1 MFVIMFKRSEHILF
15 SGLSLLLFVGAF
27 AWLWYIKDMNGVP
40 WDEPWQQKLGV
51 KSWDFA
57 IGKNDDLLGI
67 QNRYH
72 GGSFETLAEGISR
85 AYGAHGFAAKMKV
98 RRVIMVLFFM
108 LGAVC
113 LYFAAKQLSQRKW
126 AGAAALAVLFFTPRI
141 MAQAS
146 YNSKDLALLSA
157 GSFFLW
163 MSLAFW
169 NTGKWRFVWLSGIAA
184 GLMISLRIPA
194 VYVLML
200 WPAVPVF
207 LYFQSKLSV
216 KKMLGCIGLFVPIS
230 VLAMYAFWP
239 VLWGS
244 PVERFAEA
252 WSFMSKFPWEDP
264 VLFAGEFTTGD
275 RLPGYYLPVWMAITI
290 PPLWMLLGLLSSA
303 VAFFQLIK
311 KDTQLFRFLFLFG
324 YVVVPILAVWLLKSI
339 VYDEWRHLFFVYP
352 GIILLGIYVLDFL
365 FSRFEKPWFKWALIL
380 LFLAQLLEA
389 GLWSY
394 QNKAY
399 TYLYFSPP
407 VRNVVCGRFEQD
419 YWGLSYQDGNAYLL
433 SLYGGEPLKICYV
446 HYPGYYNYWN
456 LRDEEKA
463 KLKLVSYDEA
473 QYVVTSHRYEIKKP
487 DYGDLV
493 FTRKVNGCS
502 ILSVFKRF

>member
-15 SGLSLLLFVGAF
+15 SGLSLLLFAGAF
-27 AWLWYIKDMNGVP
+27 AWLWYIKDLNGVP

-51 KSWDFA
+51 KSFDFA
-57 IGKNDDLLGI
+57 IGKSDELLGI

-126 AGAAALAVLFFTPRI
+126 AGSVALAMLFFTPRI

-157 GSFFLW
+157 ASFFLW
-163 MSLAFW
+163 MSLKFW
-169 NTGKWRFVWLSGIAA
+169 NTARLRFALLSAIAA

-194 VYVLML
+194 VYVLVL
-200 WPAVPVF
+200 WPAIPVF
-207 LYFQSKLSV
+207 MYFQYTLSL
-216 KKMLGCIGLFVPIS
+216 KKMLGSIGLFIPIS
-230 VLAMYAFWP
+230 ALAMYAFWP
-239 VLWGS
+239 VLWGN
-244 PVERFAEA
+244 PVERFVEA

-264 VLFAGEFTTGD
+264 VLFAGEFTKGN

-290 PPLWMLLGLLSSA
+290 PPLWLLLGLLSVPLA
-303 VAFFQLIK
+303 AFHLLK
-311 KDTQLFRFLFLFG
+311 KNAGVFRFLFLAGF
-324 YVVVPILAVWLLKSI
+324 VLVPILAVWILKSI

-352 GIILLGIYVLDFL
+352 GLILLGIYVLDFL
-365 FSRFEKPWFKWALIL
+365 VSKFEKPWLKWALIL
-380 LFLAQLLEA
+380 LFLAQLWEA

-394 QNKAY
+394 QNKAHS
-399 TYLYFSPP
+399 YLYFSPP

-419 YWGLSYQDGNAYLL
+419 YWGLSYRDGNAYLL
-433 SLYGGEPLKICYV
+433 SLFEDKPIKMCYV
-446 HYPGYYNYWN
+446 LFPGYYNYWN
-456 LRDEEKA
+456 LPDEEKA
-463 KLKLVSYDEA
+463 KLQLVSYDEA
-473 QYVVTSHRYEIKKP
+473 QYVVTNHRYEVEKP

-493 FTRKVNGCS
+493 FSLKVNGCS